1 MRNVDLD
8 IWNCQSG
15 SLPCVLSQ
23 CLPRDCCSV
32 LLGCE
37 LGTRTVSTARDHLT
51 VVLSLKGKSITKQ
64 KPSLLRSKINFKE
77 QNKDD
82 ELKNVGEIILGL
94 LWGNQLV

>member
-1 MRNVDLD
+1 MELSK
-8 IWNCQSG
+8 WFTAM
-15 SLPCVLSQ
+15 CVVTMFATGLLQ
-23 CLPRDCCSV
+23 CF
-32 LLGCE
+32 
-37 LGTRTVSTARDHLT
+37 TWTVSTARDRLT
-51 VVLSLKGKSITKQ
+51 VMLSLKGKSITKQ